1 MSCKRSQ
8 ELLATAEIEIR
19 ELVRADKAPIPEAA
33 ALALVRQAR
42 RLIVAKGKQPTTIDV
57 ARERPDDATLRALV
71 GGGLYAGATFTC
83 VPPGSGARVGLD
95 RDGDGWAD
103 GDELLRGRDPDD
115 PTSHL

>member
-71 GGGLYAGATFTC
+71 IGPTGNLRAPA
-83 VPPGSGARVGLD
+83 VRVGDTLVV
-95 RDGDGWAD
+95 GFTAD
-103 GDELLRGRDPDD
+103 GLRAVLGD
-115 PTSHL
+115 